1 MKRDHSVAVYGPMK
15 QKTYGTALFDLIRT
29 EFGYIGGPGVIDLF
43 VGAIVE
49 LNNEYYLPEQYLK
62 PGQMRWVAVKVG
74 EKYGKG
80 KTMREMKLVPV
91 TLTIIAEEDIDD
103 ACNRMDYKTRRQK
116 FIKRV
121 HQEARE
127 QGGVL
132 AEADSAILLR
142 VSNVTVSGYIIDY
155 ETRTGEV
162 IPRCGTEMDIGRTLT
177 HKKLAFHNFK
187 KKMSTA
193 ENARSIDHSPE
204 SVDRYVKDGTRVE
217 KLLRGGYEP
226 WDIAY
231 FTGLSISVVNQYI
244 EIINE
249 FNQKRREKEERNMKE
264 KNNEGVGVI

>member
-1 MKRDHSVAVYGPMK
+1 MK
-15 QKTYGTALFDLIRT
+15 QKTYETALFDLIRT

-43 VGAIVE
+43 VRAIVKV
-49 LNNEYYLPEQYLK
+49 NKEYYLPEQYVK
-62 PGQMRWVAVKVG
+62 PGQMRWVAVKAG

-80 KTMREMKLVPV
+80 KSMRDMKLVPV

-103 ACNRMDYKTRRQK
+103 LCNGMDYKSLRQK

-121 HQEARE
+121 HVEARE

-132 AEADSAILLR
+132 AEADSAMLLR
-142 VSNVTVSGYIIDY
+142 IHDTTASSYITDY
-155 ETRTGEV
+155 EARTGEV
-162 IPRCGTEMDIGRTLT
+162 IPRCGTEMDMGRTLT

-217 KLLRGGYEP
+217 KLFRAGYEP

-244 EIINE
+244 EIISE
-249 FNQKRREKEERNMKE
+249 FNQKARENEERNMK
-264 KNNEGVGVI
+264 KKHKKGVEVI